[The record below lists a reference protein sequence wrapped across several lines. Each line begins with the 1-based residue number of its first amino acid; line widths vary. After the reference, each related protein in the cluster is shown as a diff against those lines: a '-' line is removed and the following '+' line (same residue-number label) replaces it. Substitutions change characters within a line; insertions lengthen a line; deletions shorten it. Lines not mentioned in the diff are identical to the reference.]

1 MHNQNDYDSGKGLE
15 AFTKIN
21 TDRFKDNPLILDLNP
36 DSSVTKWVDATQSED
51 GSVEIKGLAITE
63 TFQDEAATLTRE
75 ELTREELSRMDVGE
89 LFDQIKDKTSDTAKA
104 FRRMVENIEEAEGS
118 SKLVG
123 ASLDK
128 LDALQK
134 KANRNPKH
142 YVTKAQKA
150 NTKKWKPSGAIYNKL
165 FGRSKNIVM
174 VKDNDGIIKPMT
186 VKNAKK
192 FGKV

>member
-1 MHNQNDYDSGKGLE
+1 MHNQNDYDSDKGLE

-36 DSSVTKWVDATQSED
+36 DSSVTKWVDATQLED
-51 GSVEIKGLAITE
+51 GKVEIKGLAKTE
-63 TFQDEAATLTRE
+63 TFQDEAAT
-75 ELTREELSRMDVGE
+75 LTREELSRMDVGE

-150 NTKKWKPSGAIYNKL
+150 NTKKWKASGAIYNKL